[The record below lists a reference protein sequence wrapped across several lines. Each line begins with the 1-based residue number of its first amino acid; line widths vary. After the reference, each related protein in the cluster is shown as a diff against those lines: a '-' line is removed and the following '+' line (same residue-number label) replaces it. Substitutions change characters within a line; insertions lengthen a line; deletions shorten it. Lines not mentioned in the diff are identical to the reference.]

1 MSRIFMNFGEAIN
14 EIRRDLK
21 EMGVTVKPKSY
32 QNKNIEGN
40 PDFFTQELTNY
51 CYTVLNPVD
60 SLDQLQVT
68 QPWCNLEAKE
78 RFGGNRLNPGEAYKT
93 RGEVWNE
100 FLVNGKFDYS
110 YPQRFNPLVNEE
122 GYERYVSDNKD
133 VLEDDLEIHVNE
145 IDAIQEIA
153 EELAKNPDSRQCYI
167 PIFAPDDLVN
177 LGGKKRIPCTLGYT
191 LQVREGQLNIT
202 YNMRSSDFAT
212 HFQNDIWL
220 AVRLAM
226 EVRDRIEKINGIKY
240 PIGEFTHFTNSLH
253 IYAKDIKNVF

>member
-1 MSRIFMNFGEAIN
+1 MSRIFMNFAEAIN

-32 QNKNIEGN
+32 QNKKIEGN

-60 SLDQLQVT
+60 SLDQLDTT
-68 QPWCNLEAKE
+68 QPWCRLEAQE
-78 RFGGNRLNPGEAYKT
+78 RFCGNRLNPGTAYLS
-93 RGEVWNE
+93 REEVWKE
-100 FLVNGKFDYS
+100 FLVNGRFDYS
-110 YPQRFNPLVNEE
+110 YPQRFNPLVNEN
-122 GYERYVSDNKD
+122 GYEDLVSNNNDMLDENLQ
-133 VLEDDLEIHVNE
+133 VSVAE

-153 EELAKNPDSRQCYI
+153 EELAVNPDSRQCYI

-177 LGGKKRIPCTLGYT
+177 LGGRKRIPCTLGYT
-191 LQVREGQLNIT
+191 LQIREGQLNIT

-220 AVRLAM
+220 AVKLAL
-226 EVRDRIEKINGIKY
+226 EVRDRIEAINGIKY